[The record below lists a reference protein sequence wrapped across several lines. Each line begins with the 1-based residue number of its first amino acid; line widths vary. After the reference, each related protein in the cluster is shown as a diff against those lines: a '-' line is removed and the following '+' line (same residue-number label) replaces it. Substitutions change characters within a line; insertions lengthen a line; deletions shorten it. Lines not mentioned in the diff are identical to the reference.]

1 MTQIAI
7 IQPAAPQ
14 PLPAGPPTTNTEKQQ
29 FSSHFEKAISGKKD
43 QLKTRESAGEKSAS
57 LSTDITGEP
66 TPVPEQYRETA
77 IETDAQT
84 GEKILIDA
92 LFAQENPADQAVF
105 PFSSSNTTLSSND
118 FISSKQGGVLA
129 FSGNPLHV
137 SNTSFSNT
145 SFSNTPFSNT
155 PFSNTPLPQ
164 PLTENSD
171 LTYSPS
177 EPAIATAL
185 QPGRKPATDTLL
197 VQLQQLIDSSNE
209 KGTVTISRADN
220 PVSNNTG
227 GRGAFVVLPQQAAN
241 NTSGQIHIALSSDI
255 SENNTESPA
264 VMLSDGFKLPTEK
277 SDKQL
282 ASLRQNT
289 QQQYYEA
296 KINLQ
301 SSGKDGMTSQ
311 DRQQGNESGS
321 PAPAV
326 TGQNPSTSPITGD
339 QNHPFSQSLAAVQD
353 SPALPLS
360 EAAKTVTL
368 PSGTVVHEEDVL
380 RQLIERFQIARRP
393 MDNTQ
398 INLKLH
404 PAELGELKIDLTV
417 KEGSIRANVV
427 AQSQHAQEII
437 EKNMMKLRAVL
448 EENGFTIETITV
460 TSKSDSTGDPNF
472 FERQLFGQNDYTPQS
487 GKRRNGAE
495 TAFSLEETILS
506 PQPAATG
513 VNVKI

>member
-7 IQPAAPQ
+7 IQPAAAQ
-14 PLPAGPPTTNTEKQQ
+14 PPPAGPPTTNTDKQQ
-29 FSSHFEKAISGKKD
+29 FSSHFDKAISGKKD
-43 QLKTRESAGEKSAS
+43 QLKTRESAGEKSAA
-57 LSTDITGEP
+57 LSTDNIEHP
-66 TPVPEQYRETA
+66 TPVPEHYRETA

-84 GEKILIDA
+84 DEIHIEA
-92 LFAQENPADQAVF
+92 LFTQENPADQAVF
-105 PFSSSNTTLSSND
+105 PFSSGNTPLRNND
-118 FISSKQGGVLA
+118 FMPIQQGGA
-129 FSGNPLHV
+129 APFSGNSLQV
-137 SNTSFSNT
+137 SNA
-145 SFSNTPFSNT
+145 SFSNTPF
-155 PFSNTPLPQ
+155 PQ
-164 PLTENSD
+164 PLTENH
-171 LTYSPS
+171 S
-177 EPAIATAL
+177 EPASATAL
-185 QPGRKPATDTLL
+185 QPGQKPATDTLL
-197 VQLQQLIDSSNE
+197 VQLQQLIDRSNE

-220 PVSNNTG
+220 SVSSNTG
-227 GRGAFVVLPQQAAN
+227 GRSAFMALPQQAAN
-241 NTSGQIHIALSSDI
+241 SNSGQIQIALSSDF
-255 SENNTESPA
+255 SESNALSPA
-264 VMLSDGFKLPTEK
+264 AMFSDGFKLPSEK
-277 SDKQL
+277 SDQQL
-282 ASLRQNT
+282 TSLRQNT

-301 SSGKDGMTSQ
+301 SSGKDGATSQ
-311 DRQQGNESGS
+311 DRQQGTESGL

-326 TGQNPSTSPITGD
+326 AGQNPSTSPITGD
-339 QNHPFSQSLAAVQD
+339 QTHAFSQSLAAVQD

-360 EAAKTVTL
+360 EAGKTVTL

-417 KEGSIRANVV
+417 KEGFIRANVV

-437 EKNMMKLRAVL
+437 EKNMMKLRTVL
-448 EENGFTIETITV
+448 EEHGFTLESITV

-495 TAFSLEETILS
+495 TAFSLEEALLS